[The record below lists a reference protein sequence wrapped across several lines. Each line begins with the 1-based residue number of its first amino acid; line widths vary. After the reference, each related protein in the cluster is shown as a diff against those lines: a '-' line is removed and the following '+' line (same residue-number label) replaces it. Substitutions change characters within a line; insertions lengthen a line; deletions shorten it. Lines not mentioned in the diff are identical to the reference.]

1 MRKHK
6 LVLLTILLGLL
17 IVQSIEVLAMQ
28 RTAPLP
34 EYDNQTVLKFSILYQ
49 NDVRFKNGIAGD
61 QKTAGAETWTNYPD
75 SSTYVSASFYWEDRV
90 NDTMGSS
97 VKSEGHAGQS
107 SVLADSLANTNKKY
121 YKVVSSHIATV
132 SGNTIS
138 NPSVT
143 TIVP

>member
-1 MRKHK
+1 MRKRK

-34 EYDNQTVLKFSILYQ
+34 DYTYETPIINYVSGVE
-49 NDVRFKNGIAGD
+49 VRFKNGIAGD
-61 QKTAGAETWTNYPD
+61 QKTAGAETWTGNSA
-75 SSTYVSASFYWEDRV
+75 SSTYVSARFYWEDHV
-90 NDTMGSS
+90 SDTMGSS
-97 VKSEGHAGQS
+97 LKSEGYAGQS
-107 SVLADSLANTNKKY
+107 SVLADSLADTNKKY
-121 YKVVSSHIATV
+121 YKVVSSHIATI

-143 TIVP
+143 TLIP

>member
-1 MRKHK
+1 MRKRK

-17 IVQSIEVLAMQ
+17 IIQSIEVLAMQ

-34 EYDNQTVLKFSILYQ
+34 DYTYETPIVITIQDVT
-49 NDVRFKNGIAGD
+49 VRFKNGIAGD
-61 QKTAGAETWTNYPD
+61 QKTAGAETWTSETTP
-75 SSTYVSASFYWEDRV
+75 STYVSARFYWEDRI
-90 NDTMGSS
+90 NDTMGSA
-97 VKSEGHAGQS
+97 VKSEGHEGAS
-107 SVLADSLANTNKKY
+107 SVLADPLTNTNKKY

-132 SGNTIS
+132 SGNTVT